1 MIPPKITQ
9 LPPAPVRADAP
20 VDFSSKADAMIGALQ
35 PFADEANI
43 LAEFVNTRAT
53 NASASATAVAG
64 VQSAVSADRVLS
76 QQAASN
82 AAGSAAAAA
91 ASAST
96 ANSRATAAQSSAS
109 ASEASAL
116 RAEGAAQYV
125 ENIADGAA
133 PLNSPNFQGVV
144 KVNNVPLGTAATADL
159 TTSNADGTAGRVL
172 KVGDGGWMGAGVQYS
187 TPLGYP
193 SSVADV
199 TNQTKALRSSV
210 VDNGVV
216 QLSASLHFAASSTWG
231 RLRVLHSAP
240 RAWLQGGLAS
250 SGSGWT
256 AELYHSGNTLNIGA
270 TATTAITALNLFTDA
285 SGVMTSGPGHLSND
299 MSDFLASANFD
310 EMSSKVGGGSAPGPT
325 KNHGNVAVA
334 GSQTVTCDVQES
346 DFHIMSLGSSNTSGT
361 LTINFSNM
369 PDTLGKHFSWHVRLQ
384 RGARKTVAFAQTVNW
399 AGGVVPTFGSGA
411 NSQDLMLFYKVDS
424 ETIRGMVIDAW

>member
-43 LAEFVNTRAT
+43 LAEFVNTRAD
-53 NASASATAVAG
+53 NAASSASAVAG

-109 ASEASAL
+109 ASEASAV
-116 RAEGAAQYV
+116 RAENAAGYV

-133 PLNSPNFQGVV
+133 PLNNPNFQGVV
-144 KVNNVPLGTAATADL
+144 KVNNVALGYAATAP
-159 TTSNADGTAGRVL
+159 T
-172 KVGDGGWMGAGVQYS
+172 VGDGVAVIRQGGYGLGSDAPTNDFKGKGGINQFFCGYNDPEFSGIHAGVTLAYS
-187 TPLGYP
+187 NDWWSQIVVKPLNVP
-193 SSVADV
+193 EI
-199 TNQTKALRSSV
+199 KIRSRH
-210 VDNGVV
+210 NGNTY
-216 QLSASLHFAASSTWG
+216 SPIFT
-231 RLRVLHSAP
+231 
-240 RAWLQGGLAS
+240 
-250 SGSGWT
+250 
-256 AELYHSGNTLNIGA
+256 LYHTGNLLNIGKTQA
-270 TATTAITALNLFTDA
+270 TARTALNLFADA
-285 SGVMTSGPGHLSND
+285 SSVMTNGPGQLSND
-299 MSDFLASANFD
+299 MSDFLGSSTFD
-310 EMSSKVGGGSAPGPT
+310 EMAQKVGGGSAPSPT
-325 KNHGNVAVA
+325 KNHGNVAVTGA
-334 GSQTVTCDVQES
+334 QTVTCDVQES
-346 DFHIMSLGSSNTSGT
+346 DFHIMSLSSSNTTGT
-361 LTINFSNM
+361 LTIDFSNM

-384 RGARKTVAFAQTVNW
+384 RGARKTVAFAQTINW
-399 AGGVVPTFGSGA
+399 AGGVAPTFGSSA
-411 NSQDLMLFYKVDS
+411 SSQDLMLFYKVDS